1 MQGRFAEAEHSDTL
15 HGMLYL
21 GSILDAEAKY
31 PETLALKQS
40 ALDVQ
45 HRTLGPDHR
54 DTLTMFGL
62 TNTLEFVGR
71 YVEVEIVQRGL
82 LDADCPSSVQNS
94 SIGWEQCPLSRSF
107 SASFAHWKNAQVC
120 RGPQANPV
128 NQPVAMAT
136 LRL

>member
-1 MQGRFAEAEHSDTL
+1 MLRERLKVQREVWSEHSDTF
-15 HGMLYL
+15 HSMVDL
-21 GSILDAEAKY
+21 GNILDAEAKY

-71 YVEVEIVQRGL
+71 YVEAEIVQRGL
-82 LDADCPSSVQNS
+82 LDADRPSSVQKS
-94 SIGWEQCPLSRSF
+94 SIGWEQCPISRSF
-107 SASFAHWKNAQVC
+107 SASFAHRKNAQAC
-120 RGPQANPV
+120 KTRG
-128 NQPVAMAT
+128 
-136 LRL
+136 